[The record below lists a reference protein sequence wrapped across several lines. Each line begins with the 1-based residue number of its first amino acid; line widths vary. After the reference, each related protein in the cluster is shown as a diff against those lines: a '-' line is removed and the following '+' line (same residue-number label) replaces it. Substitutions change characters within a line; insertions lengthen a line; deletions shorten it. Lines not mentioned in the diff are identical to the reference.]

1 MFSSCFFDAGIR
13 AAAVFSIFGAQP
25 LSSPGGK
32 SLRRMLVRSVRF
44 PRWFSVSIVVKR
56 DARSEERE
64 TAFYISPCSHSTFYE
79 LHSLDLY
86 EMRLSSHDQRE
97 REETRESKGGGIR
110 KLGANDLF
118 PFFPSPELI
127 QPPSPLPFHGT
138 KVLFLYL
145 SVSSFLWRISL

>member
-1 MFSSCFFDAGIR
+1 MFSSCFDAGIR
-13 AAAVFSIFGAQP
+13 ADAVFSIFGAQQ
-25 LSSPGGK
+25 LSSPGGN

-56 DARSEERE
+56 DARSERE
-64 TAFYISPCSHSTFYE
+64 TAFYFSPCSHSTYYE

-127 QPPSPLPFHGT
+127 QPPSPLPFHGA

-145 SVSSFLWRISL
+145 SVFSFLWRISL